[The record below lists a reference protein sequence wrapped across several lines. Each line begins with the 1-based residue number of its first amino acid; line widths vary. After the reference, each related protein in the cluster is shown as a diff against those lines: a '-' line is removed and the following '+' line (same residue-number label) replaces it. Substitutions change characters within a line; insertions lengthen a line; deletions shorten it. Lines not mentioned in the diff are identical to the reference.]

1 MNTRTPDLFAMLR
14 ETVPVRMAGR
24 PQSAE
29 SIERDKGFAE
39 RSAQLAKL
47 RALRLQQSVPADA
60 APGRRKR
67 TPKSP

>member
-1 MNTRTPDLFAMLR
+1 MTTRTPDLFDMLR
-14 ETVPVRMAGR
+14 EAAPVRASGR

-47 RALRLQQSVPADA
+47 RALRLQQLPAA
-60 APGRRKR
+60 APPKRRKR
-67 TPKSP
+67 TPK